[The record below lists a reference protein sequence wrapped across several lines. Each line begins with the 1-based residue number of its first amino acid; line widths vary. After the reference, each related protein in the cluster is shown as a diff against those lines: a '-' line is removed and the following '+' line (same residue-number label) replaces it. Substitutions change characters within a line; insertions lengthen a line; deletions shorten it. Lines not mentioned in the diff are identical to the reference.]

1 MSKIK
6 QLLQSI
12 LMPVLLGFF
21 VFLVIPDIGQRYG
34 TLVRP
39 PLSPPG
45 WLFMVVWP
53 ILYILMGVAAF
64 LVKTD
69 PVAPR
74 GEVRPAIRLYRWQL
88 ALNLLWTPIFFLWH
102 WYGIAVIELLLLLGV
117 LILTVLRFFRIRPA
131 AGWLL
136 MPYLLW
142 SLFALY
148 LTVGVWLL
156 NK

>member
-1 MSKIK
+1 MNKIK
-6 QLLQSI
+6 TLLRSI
-12 LMPVLLGFF
+12 LTPILLGFF
-21 VFLVIPDIGQRYG
+21 VFLLIPDMGDRFQNVI
-34 TLVRP
+34 RP

-45 WLFMVVWP
+45 WVFMVVWP
-53 ILYILMGVAAF
+53 VLYGLMGVAAF

-69 PVAPR
+69 ETAPR
-74 GEVRPAIRLYRWQL
+74 GEIRPAVKLYRWQL
-88 ALNLLWTPIFFLWH
+88 ALNLLWSPVFFLWH
-102 WYGIAVIELLLLLGV
+102 WYGIAVIELLILLCV
-117 LILTVLRFFRIRPA
+117 LVLTVLRFFRVRPA

-148 LTVGVWLL
+148 LTTGVWIL